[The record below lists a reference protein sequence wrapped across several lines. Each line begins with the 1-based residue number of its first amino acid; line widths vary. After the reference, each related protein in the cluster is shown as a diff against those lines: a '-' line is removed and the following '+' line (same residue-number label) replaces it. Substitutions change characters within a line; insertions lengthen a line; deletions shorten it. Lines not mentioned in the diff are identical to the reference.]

1 MSDIL
6 LIIAIAGAGAG
17 VVGLLGLSAVP
28 WLRKGSVH
36 QSFAAVIVVA
46 VLAFVA
52 GLLGTAQAMFL
63 SGHDFQV
70 TLVVTAA
77 AGVVSFG
84 VAMLVAGQVAK
95 GSDALREAARRF
107 GEAGRYTPPDRTP
120 SSELAALSAELE
132 EASRKLAASRERE
145 RALERSRRDLVAWVS
160 HDLRTPLAG
169 LRAMAEALEDGV
181 AEDPGRYHKQMRVEV
196 DRLTRMV
203 DDLFELSRIHAGA
216 LQLSFSQVSLP
227 DLVSDTLAG
236 ADALAKAK
244 GIKLFGR
251 AGNVPAWVRADQREL
266 SRVMSNLVA
275 NAIQHTPD
283 DGTVVVEAG
292 EDEGQAV
299 VTVTDGCG
307 GIPEA
312 DLPQVFEVAWRG
324 SQARTPLPGGSP
336 GAGLGLAIV
345 RGIVEAHHGSVDVRN
360 VGDGCRFEVRL
371 PLQPA

>member
-1 MSDIL
+1 
-6 LIIAIAGAGAG
+6 
-17 VVGLLGLSAVP
+17 
-28 WLRKGSVH
+28 
-36 QSFAAVIVVA
+36 
-46 VLAFVA
+46 
-52 GLLGTAQAMFL
+52 
-63 SGHDFQV
+63 
-70 TLVVTAA
+70 
-77 AGVVSFG
+77 
-84 VAMLVAGQVAK
+84 
-95 GSDALREAARRF
+95 
-107 GEAGRYTPPDRTP
+107 
-120 SSELAALSAELE
+120 
-132 EASRKLAASRERE
+132 
-145 RALERSRRDLVAWVS
+145 
-160 HDLRTPLAG
+160 
-169 LRAMAEALEDGV
+169 MAEALEDGV

>member
-1 MSDIL
+1 
-6 LIIAIAGAGAG
+6 
-17 VVGLLGLSAVP
+17 
-28 WLRKGSVH
+28 
-36 QSFAAVIVVA
+36 
-46 VLAFVA
+46 
-52 GLLGTAQAMFL
+52 
-63 SGHDFQV
+63 
-70 TLVVTAA
+70 
-77 AGVVSFG
+77 
-84 VAMLVAGQVAK
+84 
-95 GSDALREAARRF
+95 
-107 GEAGRYTPPDRTP
+107 
-120 SSELAALSAELE
+120 
-132 EASRKLAASRERE
+132 E

-203 DDLFELSRIHAGA
+203 DDLFELSRIHADA

-292 EDEGQAV
+292 E
-299 VTVTDGCG
+299 
-307 GIPEA
+307 
-312 DLPQVFEVAWRG
+312 
-324 SQARTPLPGGSP
+324 
-336 GAGLGLAIV
+336 
-345 RGIVEAHHGSVDVRN
+345 
-360 VGDGCRFEVRL
+360 
-371 PLQPA
+371 

>member
-1 MSDIL
+1 MTEIL
-6 LIIAIAGAGAG
+6 LIVAIAGAGAG
-17 VVGLLGLSAVP
+17 VVGVIGLLVVP
-28 WLRKGSVH
+28 WLRRGSVH
-36 QSFAAVIVVA
+36 QAFAAVAVVA

-63 SGHDFQV
+63 SGHDFRV
-70 TLVVTAA
+70 TLIVTAA

-84 VAMLVAGQVAK
+84 VAMLVAGQVARD
-95 GSDALREAARRF
+95 SDALREAARRF
-107 GEAGRYTPPDRTP
+107 GDAGRYTPPARTP
-120 SSELAALSAELE
+120 NSELAALSEELE

-181 AEDPGRYHKQMRVEV
+181 AEDPGRYHVQMRVEV
-196 DRLTRMV
+196 DRLARMV

-236 ADALAKAK
+236 ADALARAK

-251 AGNVPAWVRADQREL
+251 AGNVPASVRADQREL
-266 SRVMSNLVA
+266 ARVVSNLVA

-292 EDEGQAV
+292 EDDGQAV
-299 VTVTDGCG
+299 VAVTDGCG
-307 GIPEA
+307 GIPET
-312 DLPQVFEVAWRG
+312 DLSQVFEVAWRG
-324 SQARTPLPGGSP
+324 SQARTPLPGGST

>member
-95 GSDALREAARRF
+95 DSDALREAARRF

-120 SSELAALSAELE
+120 SSELAALSA
-132 EASRKLAASRERE
+132 
-145 RALERSRRDLVAWVS
+145 
-160 HDLRTPLAG
+160 
-169 LRAMAEALEDGV
+169 
-181 AEDPGRYHKQMRVEV
+181 
-196 DRLTRMV
+196 
-203 DDLFELSRIHAGA
+203 
-216 LQLSFSQVSLP
+216 
-227 DLVSDTLAG
+227 
-236 ADALAKAK
+236 
-244 GIKLFGR
+244 
-251 AGNVPAWVRADQREL
+251 
-266 SRVMSNLVA
+266 
-275 NAIQHTPD
+275 
-283 DGTVVVEAG
+283 
-292 EDEGQAV
+292 
-299 VTVTDGCG
+299 
-307 GIPEA
+307 
-312 DLPQVFEVAWRG
+312 
-324 SQARTPLPGGSP
+324 
-336 GAGLGLAIV
+336 
-345 RGIVEAHHGSVDVRN
+345 
-360 VGDGCRFEVRL
+360 
-371 PLQPA
+371 